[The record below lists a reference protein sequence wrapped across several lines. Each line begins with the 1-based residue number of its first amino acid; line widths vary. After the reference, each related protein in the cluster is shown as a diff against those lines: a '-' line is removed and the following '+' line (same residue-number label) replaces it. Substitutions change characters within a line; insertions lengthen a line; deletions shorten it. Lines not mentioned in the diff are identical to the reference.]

1 MAEVTSRDRMTLG
14 EALRRL
20 GPEATPPGSLSSADN
35 YSSTSWDLNTNFPA
49 AVALARDG
57 WREKAEELER
67 MMVQIRDLAPT
78 GFSFGYDVAGEC
90 VDVGAYLAG
99 VPECMITMEPPAVRN
114 LSLVVN
120 ISARCSAD
128 ARLLLNRGMAIA
140 SLVYSL
146 QACAFG
152 VSLRI
157 AEWVSGD
164 GNASSYHETMIEV
177 NQPGEYIDPARLAY
191 WLGHPAVLRRC
202 IFRFNEQ
209 QPRAIRERYGFQSS
223 SGYGTPSNPPASAF
237 TGEGALEGGSI
248 LIPFP
253 DSDDLH
259 HYDTPQ
265 KALQR
270 ISQIVAEQGLKVQ
283 S

>member
-1 MAEVTSRDRMTLG
+1 MTLA

-20 GPEATPPGSLSSADN
+20 APEAAPPGPKSSCDH
-35 YSSTSWDLNTNFPA
+35 YESTSWDLNTNFGA

-57 WREKAEELER
+57 WRERAEELER
-67 MMVQIRDLAPT
+67 MMVQIRDLAPA
-78 GFSFGYDVAGEC
+78 GFSFGYDVTGES
-90 VDVGAYLAG
+90 VDLGAYLAG
-99 VPECMITMEPPAVRN
+99 EPECMITMEPPAVRN
-114 LSLVVN
+114 LALVVN

-146 QACAFG
+146 QAGAYG

-157 AEWVSGD
+157 AEWVTPSESG
-164 GNASSYHETMIEV
+164 STFHETMIEI

-202 IFRFNEQ
+202 VFRFNEQ
-209 QPRAIRERYGFQSS
+209 QPRDVRDRYGFRSD
-223 SGYGTPSNPPASAF
+223 SGYGKPSNPPPNAF
-237 TGEGALEGGSI
+237 TGEGALEGGAV

-253 DSDDLH
+253 DSDDLQN
-259 HYDTPQ
+259 YETPQ

-283 S
+283 L